1 MRFQVDNLPSFEQL
15 YRYQMRMSI
24 APPVRALGPLAI
36 CDEKRT
42 CPAGKRSQ
50 FAVHVSLDLSG
61 GRWFSMVMMLPSASI
76 SIRPWG
82 FYNKAVGSICCCG

>member
-1 MRFQVDNLPSFEQL
+1 MRFQVDNLSSFEQL

-24 APPVRALGPLAI
+24 APLVRALGPLAI

-42 CPAGKRSQ
+42 RPVVKRI
-50 FAVHVSLDLSG
+50 AVHVSLDLSSG
-61 GRWFSMVMMLPSASI
+61 CWFSVVMVLPSASI